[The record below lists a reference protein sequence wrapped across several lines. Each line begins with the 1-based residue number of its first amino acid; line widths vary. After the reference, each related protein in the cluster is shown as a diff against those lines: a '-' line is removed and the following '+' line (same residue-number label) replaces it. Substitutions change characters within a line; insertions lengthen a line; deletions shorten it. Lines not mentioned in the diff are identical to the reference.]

1 SSPTLTTTRRW
12 TTMEWREGEGG
23 RGAMSAYGIRLSAEQ
38 AALPL
43 SPALVQAMQASN
55 AAYWGK
61 EMDYFFEHGET
72 SPEFQR
78 AAAAF
83 AEIVMEEEVDDDG
96 EFGRVGRVRR

>member
-1 SSPTLTTTRRW
+1 
-12 TTMEWREGEGG
+12 MEWHEDEGG

-38 AALPL
+38 AALTF
-43 SPALVQAMQASN
+43 SPAIVQAMQVSN

-61 EMDYFFEHGET
+61 EMDYFFEHGEA

-83 AEIVMEEEVDDDG
+83 AEIVMEEEMDDD
-96 EFGRVGRVRR
+96 